1 MLNPVQISP
10 LGERLTI
17 LFFEPHSLS
26 SECVA
31 DALRRALPD
40 FDLTQIVTPDDVDL
54 HTNHDVGLVILGDSV
69 AKNVEQLQGHIRLI
83 NGNYPAIPIAILGS
97 STVNY
102 SVEWLAAHEI
112 KGIFPDV
119 ISAGTTMAG
128 IRFILEGGE
137 YFPRNNNRLAGRHV
151 AESGQ
156 NSIEHSLSTAF
167 TVEHNIIGL
176 SQSHDGDIFTRKEA
190 AVLTC
195 LAAGQ
200 PNKVIAKQLA
210 IAENTVKIHVRSIFK
225 KLRASN
231 RTEAVLAAHRL
242 NLLNLS

>member
-1 MLNPVQISP
+1 MLNPVQISSP
-10 LGERLTI
+10 RERLSI
-17 LFFEPHSLS
+17 LYFEPLSLS

-40 FDLTQIVTPDDVDL
+40 FDLTQIVTLNGVDQ
-54 HTNHDVGLVILGDSV
+54 HTNQDVGLVIVGDSV
-69 AKNVEQLQGHIRLI
+69 AKDVESLQSHIRSI
-83 NGNYPAIPIAILGS
+83 NGTYPAIPIAILGNF
-97 STVNY
+97 TVNY
-102 SVEWLAAHEI
+102 SDEWLAAHEI
-112 KGIFPDV
+112 KGMFPDM

-137 YFPRNNNRLAGRHV
+137 YFPRNNNKL
-151 AESGQ
+151 S
-156 NSIEHSLSTAF
+156 EHF
-167 TVEHNIIGL
+167 TVANGRGSNDYRVDASLPAQL
-176 SQSHDGDIFTRKEA
+176 SVVQQTPSHDGDMFTRKET

-225 KLRASN
+225 KLCASN

-242 NLLNLS
+242 NLLNLF